1 MTSRTAL
8 IVLVAALGY
17 FVDVFDLVLFSVVR
31 TQSLKDLGISGDG
44 LLTEGVKLLNAQ
56 MFGMIVGGI
65 LWGVLGDKVGRVQAL
80 FGSILTYALANI
92 ANGFVTSVEQ
102 YEALRFISGVGLAG
116 EIGGAITLVGEV
128 LSKERRG
135 IGMACVITAG
145 ALGAVVASY
154 STHLFH
160 WRTTYYIGGGL
171 GIVLLALRVAVS
183 ESTIFASI
191 KSDDTVKRGSLT
203 LLFTNRD
210 RVARFMA
217 LVAIGAP
224 YMFSWSIIAT
234 FSPEIAQGSSGF
246 VGLSSAV
253 PISFFA
259 IGVTVGDIAS
269 SLLSQYVKSR
279 RAVLSYFLCAQAACV
294 FGLLHLNFGQSW
306 IFYAWFLPIGF
317 FGGLWAVLVTT
328 ASEQY
333 GTNLRTTVTCMIPNF
348 IRGTT
353 VLLSWSFLALKS
365 SVGIMSAVHIM
376 TGLLT
381 LVALLGIRTIRE
393 SFGIHL
399 AFVEVRGGQRSHGQS
414 GSAQPEESDVKQAS
428 GW

>member
-1 MTSRTAL
+1 MTTRTAL

-31 TQSLKDLGISGDG
+31 TQSLKDLGVSGDG

-65 LWGVLGDKVGRVQAL
+65 IWGVLGDKVGRVQAL

-135 IGMACVITAG
+135 IGMACVIIAG
-145 ALGAVVASY
+145 ALGAVVSSY
-154 STHLFH
+154 SAHLFH

-171 GIVLLALRVAVS
+171 GLVLLALRVAVA
-183 ESTIFASI
+183 ESSIFASI
-191 KSDDTVKRGSLT
+191 KSDQTIKRGSLR

-210 RVARFMA
+210 RVVRFLA
-217 LVAIGAP
+217 LVLIGVP
-224 YMFSWSIIAT
+224 YTFSWTTIAT

-253 PISFFA
+253 PISLFS
-259 IGVTVGDIAS
+259 IGVVAGDIAS
-269 SLLSQYVKSR
+269 CLLSQYMRSR
-279 RAVLSYFLCAQAACV
+279 RAILSYFLCAQCACV
-294 FGLLHLNFGQSW
+294 FGLLHLTFDKTWVFN
-306 IFYAWFLPIGF
+306 AWFLPIGF

-365 SVGIMSAVHIM
+365 SVGIMNAVHIM
-376 TGLLT
+376 TGALT
-381 LVALLGIRTIRE
+381 LIALLGVRTIRE

-399 AFVEVRGGQRSHGQS
+399 TFVEVRGGQRSHDQS
-414 GSAQPEESDVKQAS
+414 VNGLSEESVVKQANS
-428 GW
+428 C